1 MAKKNYGGEYI
12 RKSHTKGKK
21 ESSARTPK
29 LSKEALYNEWQDY
42 KKWYNKQAAKGWAL
56 ADRSYVIS
64 TSFDEYM
71 FYREQLASGFNKS
84 SDALAEMK
92 RMSFEASSRQVSH
105 LANEIQNEFLDKASN
120 EQKVEFF
127 ARFGGELPMTKEGKI
142 DVEQLVIDNIHGA
155 MLPLEMRTGKHH
167 GWYGV
172 LADMMLYVET
182 LGFTVS
188 WNS

>member
-12 RKSHTKGKK
+12 RKSHTKGKVA
-21 ESSARTPK
+21 SSAKSPK

-42 KKWYNKQAAKGWAL
+42 RKWYDKQFEKGLAL
-56 ADRSYVIS
+56 SGRSYIIS

-71 FYREQLASGFNKS
+71 FYRDQLAGGFSKS

-92 RMSFEASSRQVSH
+92 RMSFEASSRQVAH
-105 LANEIQNEFLDKASN
+105 LANEIQGFLDNASN
-120 EQKVEFF
+120 EQKADFF
-127 ARFGGELPMTKEGKI
+127 ARFGGELPMTADGKI
-142 DVEQLVIDNIHGA
+142 DADKLVLDNIHG
-155 MLPLEMRTGKHH
+155 MMQPLEMRTGKAH

-172 LADMMLYVET
+172 LADMMNYVET